1 MVSGLKSL
9 KNGQIPLDIDI
20 FIILC
25 YHIMFGSYNHSICN
39 SMKILLVEDE
49 EAISIFI
56 KKGLEAEFFIVD
68 VANDGTDGEKM
79 ARINE
84 YDAII
89 LDHNLPGK
97 NGIQI
102 CKSLRESGDKR
113 PVIMLTAEN
122 EVEKK
127 VEAFD
132 CGASGY
138 MTKPFAIE
146 ELVARI
152 RALLRFENKGDDTVL
167 SQKDIELDLKK
178 YTAKRADKFMSL
190 RKKEFALLEYF
201 LRNPEK
207 VLTRSMILEHVWDT
221 NADPFTNT
229 VDVHIRSLRQKLN
242 EGFPE
247 KLIDTVRGIGY
258 RL

>member
-1 MVSGLKSL
+1 
-9 KNGQIPLDIDI
+9 
-20 FIILC
+20 
-25 YHIMFGSYNHSICN
+25 MFEICN
-39 SMKILLVEDE
+39 HLALKFMKILLVEDE
-49 EAISIFI
+49 ETISIFT

-68 VANDGTDGEKM
+68 VASDGKEGEKM
-79 ARINE
+79 ARMNE

-89 LDHNLPGK
+89 LDHNLPNK

-102 CKSLRESGDKR
+102 CKSLRDSGDMC
-113 PVIMLTAEN
+113 PIIMLTAEN

-152 RALLRFENKGDDTVL
+152 RALLRFENKGKDMIL
-167 SQKDIELDLKK
+167 SQKNIELDLKK

-242 EGFPE
+242 EGFPD

>member
-1 MVSGLKSL
+1 MCS
-9 KNGQIPLDIDI
+9 IDN

-25 YHIMFGSYNHSICN
+25 YHIMFETYNHSDCK

-68 VANDGTDGEKM
+68 VANDGKEGKKI

-102 CKSLRESGDKR
+102 CKSLRDFGDKR
-113 PVIMLTAEN
+113 PIIMLTAEN

-132 CGASGY
+132 CGISGY

-152 RALLRFENKGDDTVL
+152 RALLRFENKENDTIL
-167 SQKDIELDLKK
+167 SQKDVELDLKK
-178 YTAKRADKFMSL
+178 YTAKRAEKFLSL